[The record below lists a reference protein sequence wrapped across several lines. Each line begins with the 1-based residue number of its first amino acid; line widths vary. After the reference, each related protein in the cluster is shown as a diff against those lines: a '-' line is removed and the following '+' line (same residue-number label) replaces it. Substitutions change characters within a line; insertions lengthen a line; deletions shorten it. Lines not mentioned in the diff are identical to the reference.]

1 MSRFVKQ
8 LHFNF
13 IWKISGYVA
22 HIFLQF
28 FLVDL
33 MYQAIFI
40 LLKQLKLE
48 DLHPDSEVSSHSLK
62 YVRTIYTLLDRQI

>member
-1 MSRFVKQ
+1 
-8 LHFNF
+8 
-13 IWKISGYVA
+13 
-22 HIFLQF
+22 
-28 FLVDL
+28 